1 MSNRSVALMTEIQI
15 VVVCS
20 IILLILALV
29 VVAMFRDYF
38 NTEKAVNQLTEKADK
53 YLAYTQALYKL
64 KMTHGIGLL
73 TNKDLIALY
82 RESEVK
88 SELTNDLKVYNVL
101 YAIGSNGDTTKIVD
115 EVIECAKILDQ
126 FEDYQI
132 KLDAIKINKKH

>member
-1 MSNRSVALMTEIQI
+1 MTEIQI

-29 VVAMFRDYF
+29 VVAMFRDYYR
-38 NTEKAVNQLTEKADK
+38 TEKAVDQLTEKADK
-53 YLAYTQALYKL
+53 YLAYTQSLYKL

>member
-1 MSNRSVALMTEIQI
+1 MTEIQI

>member
-1 MSNRSVALMTEIQI
+1 MTEIQI

-29 VVAMFRDYF
+29 VVAMFRDYYR
-38 NTEKAVNQLTEKADK
+38 TEKAVDQLTEKAAK

-115 EVIECAKILDQ
+115 EVIECVKILDQ

>member
-1 MSNRSVALMTEIQI
+1 MTEIQI

-29 VVAMFRDYF
+29 VVAMFRDYYR
-38 NTEKAVNQLTEKADK
+38 TEKAVNQLTEKADK

-88 SELTNDLKVYNVL
+88 SELTNDLKVYNIL

>member
-1 MSNRSVALMTEIQI
+1 MTEIQI

-29 VVAMFRDYF
+29 VVAMFRDYYR
-38 NTEKAVNQLTEKADK
+38 TEKAVDQLTEKADK

-115 EVIECAKILDQ
+115 EVIECSKILDQ

>member
-1 MSNRSVALMTEIQI
+1 MTEIQI

-38 NTEKAVNQLTEKADK
+38 NTEKAVGELTEKADK

-115 EVIECAKILDQ
+115 EVIECSKILDQ

>member
-1 MSNRSVALMTEIQI
+1 MTEIQI

-101 YAIGSNGDTTKIVD
+101 YVISSNGDTTKIVD

>member
-1 MSNRSVALMTEIQI
+1 MTEIQI

-29 VVAMFRDYF
+29 VVAMFRDYYR
-38 NTEKAVNQLTEKADK
+38 TEKAVDQLTEKADK

-73 TNKDLIALY
+73 KNKDLIALY

>member
-1 MSNRSVALMTEIQI
+1 MTEVQI
-15 VVVCS
+15 VVLCS
-20 IILLILALV
+20 IILLTLALV
-29 VVAMFRDYF
+29 VVAMFRDYY
-38 NTEKAVNQLTEKADK
+38 NTEKAVNELTEKADK

-115 EVIECAKILDQ
+115 EVIECSKILDQ

>member
-1 MSNRSVALMTEIQI
+1 MTEVQI

-20 IILLILALV
+20 IMLLTLALV
-29 VVAMFRDYF
+29 VVAMFRDYY
-38 NTEKAVNQLTEKADK
+38 NTEKAVNELTEKADK

-115 EVIECAKILDQ
+115 EVIECSKILDQ

>member
-1 MSNRSVALMTEIQI
+1 MTEIQI

-29 VVAMFRDYF
+29 VVAMFRDYYR
-38 NTEKAVNQLTEKADK
+38 TEKAVDQLTEKADK

>member
-1 MSNRSVALMTEIQI
+1 MTEIQI

-29 VVAMFRDYF
+29 VVAMFRDYYR
-38 NTEKAVNQLTEKADK
+38 TEKAVDQLTEKADK

-88 SELTNDLKVYNVL
+88 SELTADLKVYNVL

>member
-1 MSNRSVALMTEIQI
+1 MTEIQI
-15 VVVCS
+15 AVVCS
-20 IILLILALV
+20 IILLTLALV
-29 VVAMFRDYF
+29 VVAMFRDYY
-38 NTEKAVNQLTEKADK
+38 NTEKAVGELTEKADK

-115 EVIECAKILDQ
+115 EVIECSKILDQ

-132 KLDAIKINKKH
+132 KLDTIKINKKH

>member
-1 MSNRSVALMTEIQI
+1 MTEIQI

-29 VVAMFRDYF
+29 VVAMFRDYY
-38 NTEKAVNQLTEKADK
+38 NTEKAVGELTEKADK

>member
-1 MSNRSVALMTEIQI
+1 MTEIQI

-29 VVAMFRDYF
+29 VVAMFRDYYR
-38 NTEKAVNQLTEKADK
+38 TEKAVGELTEKADK

-101 YAIGSNGDTTKIVD
+101 YAISSNGDTTKIVD
-115 EVIECAKILDQ
+115 EVIECSKILDQ

>member
-1 MSNRSVALMTEIQI
+1 MTEIQI

-20 IILLILALV
+20 IILLTLALV
-29 VVAMFRDYF
+29 VVAMFRDYY
-38 NTEKAVNQLTEKADK
+38 NTEKAVNELTEKADK

-115 EVIECAKILDQ
+115 EVIECSKILDQ

>member
-1 MSNRSVALMTEIQI
+1 MTEIQI

-38 NTEKAVNQLTEKADK
+38 NTEKAVGELTEKADK

>member
-1 MSNRSVALMTEIQI
+1 MTEIQI

-29 VVAMFRDYF
+29 VVAMFRDYYR
-38 NTEKAVNQLTEKADK
+38 TEKAVGELTEKADK

-115 EVIECAKILDQ
+115 EVIACAKILDQ

>member
-1 MSNRSVALMTEIQI
+1 
-15 VVVCS
+15 
-20 IILLILALV
+20 
-29 VVAMFRDYF
+29 MFRDYYR
-38 NTEKAVNQLTEKADK
+38 TEKAVDQLTEKADK

>member
-1 MSNRSVALMTEIQI
+1 MTEVQI
-15 VVVCS
+15 VVLCS
-20 IILLILALV
+20 IMLLTLALV
-29 VVAMFRDYF
+29 VVAMFRDYY
-38 NTEKAVNQLTEKADK
+38 NTEKAVNELTEKADK

-115 EVIECAKILDQ
+115 EVIECSKILDQ

>member
-1 MSNRSVALMTEIQI
+1 MTEIQI

-38 NTEKAVNQLTEKADK
+38 NTEKAVDQLTEKADK

-88 SELTNDLKVYNVL
+88 SELTADLKVYNVL

>member
-1 MSNRSVALMTEIQI
+1 
-15 VVVCS
+15 
-20 IILLILALV
+20 
-29 VVAMFRDYF
+29 
-38 NTEKAVNQLTEKADK
+38 
-53 YLAYTQALYKL
+53 
-64 KMTHGIGLL
+64 MTHGIGLL

>member
-1 MSNRSVALMTEIQI
+1 MTEIQI

-29 VVAMFRDYF
+29 VVAMFSDYYR
-38 NTEKAVNQLTEKADK
+38 TEKAVDQLTEKADK

>member
-1 MSNRSVALMTEIQI
+1 MTEIQI

-29 VVAMFRDYF
+29 VVAMFRDYYR
-38 NTEKAVNQLTEKADK
+38 TEKAVGELTEKADK

>member
-1 MSNRSVALMTEIQI
+1 MTEIQI

-29 VVAMFRDYF
+29 VVAMFRDYYR
-38 NTEKAVNQLTEKADK
+38 TEKAVDQLTEKADK

-132 KLDAIKINKKH
+132 KLYAIKINKKH

>member
-1 MSNRSVALMTEIQI
+1 MTEIQI
-15 VVVCS
+15 VVVRS

-29 VVAMFRDYF
+29 VVAMFRDYYR
-38 NTEKAVNQLTEKADK
+38 TEKAVDQLTEKADK

>member
-1 MSNRSVALMTEIQI
+1 
-15 VVVCS
+15 
-20 IILLILALV
+20 
-29 VVAMFRDYF
+29 MFRDYY
-38 NTEKAVNQLTEKADK
+38 NTEKAVGELTEKADK

-101 YAIGSNGDTTKIVD
+101 YAISSNGDTTKIVD

>member
-1 MSNRSVALMTEIQI
+1 MTEIQI

-20 IILLILALV
+20 IILLTLALV
-29 VVAMFRDYF
+29 VVAMFRDYY
-38 NTEKAVNQLTEKADK
+38 NTEKVVNELTEKADK

-115 EVIECAKILDQ
+115 EVIECSKILDQ

-132 KLDAIKINKKH
+132 KLDTIKINKKH

>member
-1 MSNRSVALMTEIQI
+1 MTEIQI

-20 IILLILALV
+20 IILLTLALV
-29 VVAMFRDYF
+29 VVAMFRDYY
-38 NTEKAVNQLTEKADK
+38 NTEKAVNELTEKADK

-115 EVIECAKILDQ
+115 EVIECSKILDQ

-132 KLDAIKINKKH
+132 KLDTIKINKKH